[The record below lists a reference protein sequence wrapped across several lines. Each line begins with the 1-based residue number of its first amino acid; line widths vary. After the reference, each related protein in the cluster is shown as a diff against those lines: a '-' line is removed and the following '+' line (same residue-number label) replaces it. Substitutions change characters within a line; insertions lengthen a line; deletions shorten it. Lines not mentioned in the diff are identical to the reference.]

1 MADLNHDELV
11 KAFAAASIAANEH
24 ARAQVEAQKAVD
36 DYAAASEKAAEEIQA
51 SSKKTKQA
59 LTDLSMAVGKSA
71 VDFTKAM
78 ITGTE
83 GTSKY
88 AGAVTGAADAAGN
101 AAQTMLVAFGPLGII
116 VGGVIKAFG
125 ALVGASLKQNDQ
137 LMKSYR
143 ELSDVGSVSGS
154 LEKLQSDLNKVGLT
168 SEEAEKFGKLLG
180 KTAPDLASFGGSVSA
195 GKDKFIG
202 VFEGMIGVGNKT
214 EIAMQ
219 RIGYSSD
226 EMRDATADYVAKQSR
241 LGLAQNKT
249 AEQLRGESVKYMV
262 TLREL
267 GELTGMSRDEAQK
280 LIDQQ
285 QADARWSM
293 TLRQMTADG
302 QGEEAQKLQAYMA
315 TYEKTFGKDAAAGL
329 MEQIANKGAIVGE
342 ASAKAY
348 TSTQGQAYE
357 MAMKVAKDQVSMQ
370 EGLSQTAVGVRKNM
384 EQLGPSFAVAGQ
396 GLANMTGDA
405 QQINAAYAIES
416 KKNIDVQGELAK
428 TQKDGGKLLNANI
441 DLEQKNR
448 QMRIMADK
456 ALSEVT
462 GVTVTVF
469 QKLNDI
475 VFSLGKTLAR
485 VIDGITGTELFGMTA
500 TDLSKSFRDLGDN
513 AADMKS
519 AAKEKASLV
528 ADIEKSKKEIATA
541 EAAAADST
549 KNADQM
555 KTQMRE
561 KEQLIT
567 DMQKEA
573 RKITDISLRKE
584 AEANIAKEKFALK
597 ELNQQAFAASKG
609 GKLDSSAIIDEKKK
623 LLLEKQQK
631 LAAEEEKLQKLEKEK
646 STLAPGGAGAA
657 SASAG
662 SGAAAPAGAPSAK
675 GGRGSQGNNGGMS
688 YNEALGLPEA
698 GKVLD
703 FGSGSGSKSN
713 FEAIEPGLKD
723 KVVAAAAE
731 FNEAS
736 GGKDKLK
743 INSAKR
749 DTADQQRLWDES
761 VANGRPGIGPTGMI
775 IGKPGT
781 SKHEHGL
788 AVDIQNYKDPA
799 AAAALK
805 KQGLVQPYPA
815 KDPVHFEVPK
825 AMEGGSFDGPS
836 SGYPVELHGKNESV
850 WPEEKLKATLAEV
863 QKSSIEDYKKQLL
876 GEMGMN
882 SSTTSASTS
891 STSSGESDVSNRM
904 MEMLTSKFDD
914 MINQLE
920 SSNDTLRN
928 LLTYAKA

>member
-1 MADLNHDELV
+1 MADLNHEDLV
-11 KAFAAASIAANEH
+11 KAFAAASIAANDH
-24 ARAQVEAQKAVD
+24 ARAQGEAQNA
-36 DYAAASEKAAEEIQA
+36 YAAAAAQAEAEIKA
-51 SSKKTKQA
+51 SSKKTAQA

-71 VDFTKAM
+71 VDLTKAM
-78 ITGTE
+78 ITGSE

-101 AAQTMLVAFGPLGII
+101 AATTMLTAFGPLGII

-125 ALVGASLKQNDQ
+125 ALVGASLKQNDT

-143 ELSDVGSVSGS
+143 ELSEVGSVSGS

-168 SEEAEKFGKLLG
+168 SSEAEKFGKLLG

-226 EMRDATADYVAKQSR
+226 DMRDATADYVAKQSR

-249 AEQLRGESVKYMV
+249 AEQLRTESTKYMV

-293 TLRQMTADG
+293 TLRQMELEG
-302 QGEEAQKLQAYMA
+302 KGEEAQKLQAYMA

-370 EGLSQTAVGVRKNM
+370 EGLSQTAAGVRKNM
-384 EQLGPSFAVAGQ
+384 DQLGPSFAVAGQ
-396 GLANMTGDA
+396 GLASMTGDA
-405 QQINAAYAIES
+405 QQVNAAYALES
-416 KKNIDVQGELAK
+416 KKNIDVQGQLAK
-428 TQKDGGKLLNANI
+428 TQQDGGKLLNANI
-441 DLEQKNR
+441 DLEQRNR

-456 ALSEVT
+456 ALTDVT

-469 QKLNDI
+469 QKLNEV
-475 VFSLGKTLAR
+475 VFSLGKNIAKLIDWLSGYIPGMKKTNFSEQFKDKDDHQGDVNVAKNALAESEKQKAELQKDIAKYSQDASGKTLQAA
-485 VIDGITGTELFGMTA
+485 ID
-500 TDLSKSFRDLGDN
+500 
-513 AADMKS
+513 
-519 AAKEKASLV
+519 AAKKGAK
-528 ADIEKSKKEIATA
+528 DNFYY
-541 EAAAADST
+541 
-549 KNADQM
+549 KNADTGDETGDAQAAELYQTEV
-555 KTQMRE
+555 KRLEELQKQIAKKDGTIDAE
-561 KEQLIT
+561 KAQQLQKDKLLVIEQKIL
-567 DMQKEA
+567 DEKQK
-573 RKITDISLRKE
+573 LVE
-584 AEANIAKEKFALK
+584 AEKKMK
-597 ELNQQAFAASKG
+597 AFTTSTGGGSGAGGTASATAGEGGAAPKG
-609 GKLDSSAIIDEKKK
+609 ASA
-623 LLLEKQQK
+623 
-631 LAAEEEKLQKLEKEK
+631 A
-646 STLAPGGAGAA
+646 GAGASGAGGA
-657 SASAG
+657 SAS
-662 SGAAAPAGAPSAK
+662 
-675 GGRGSQGNNGGMS
+675 
-688 YNEALGLPEA
+688 PE
-698 GKVLD
+698 KVLE

-713 FEAIEPGLKD
+713 FEAVDSGLKE
-723 KVVAAAAE
+723 KVVAAATE

-761 VANGRPGIGPTGMI
+761 VANGRPGIGPTGMLI
-775 IGKPGT
+775 ARPGT
-781 SKHEHGL
+781 SKHENGL

-799 AAAALK
+799 AAEALK
-805 KQGLVQPYPA
+805 KQGLVQPYPV

-825 AMEGGSFDGPS
+825 AKDGGAFAGPD

-850 WPEEKLKATLAEV
+850 WPEEKLKAVLSEV
-863 QKSSIEDYKKQLL
+863 QKSSIEDYKKQLFN
-876 GEMGMN
+876 EMGMN
-882 SSTTSASTS
+882 SNSTSSSSS
-891 STSSGESDVSNRM
+891 STSSGDTDATNRM
-904 MEMLTSKFDD
+904 MEILTTKFDD

-920 SSNDTLRN
+920 TSNGTLRN
-928 LLTYAKA
+928 LLTYAQA